1 MSFATFWCNF
11 SKLYILMPAYDL
23 NATRVSFATLKG
35 DHLSPGGKRKLKTL
49 KVITRY
55 FASPNQLGINSFHLL
70 IMICHHLN
78 NKVFVNT
85 KKP

>member
-35 DHLSPGGKRKLKTL
+35 DHLSLGEKRKPKALKA
-49 KVITRY
+49 ITSY
-55 FASPNQLGINSFHLL
+55 FTSPNQLGIHSFHLL

>member
-11 SKLYILMPAYDL
+11 SKLYTLMPAYDL

-35 DHLSPGGKRKLKTL
+35 DHLSLGEKRKPKALKA
-49 KVITRY
+49 ITSY
-55 FASPNQLGINSFHLL
+55 FASPNQLEIHSFHLL

-78 NKVFVNT
+78 NKVFANT